1 MLAGMQIPD
10 WTAQAAELAHTY
22 AQPILFGVGA
32 TGSLL
37 GALLVWRF
45 FRTGHAHTR
54 VGFLA
59 VVLATAFAAEGMW
72 EVATGPMGLPP
83 LMAAGLFGMFEVVMV
98 AQGLLA
104 KFKLAQNPPGD
115 VRRHMNFVWAV
126 AAASG
131 MVASTASSS
140 VPEFLLRLCAP
151 AVGAGI
157 WWMGITADKPAG
169 VVQPT
174 SWIWTPRRI
183 GIHLGLIQPGQQ
195 DLVQVDRD
203 RRIDAITVTAHRLHH
218 GSKRLAGW
226 RKSKLRRLALQA
238 DDAMVAEAQRRVAR
252 VHRIEKLTSP
262 DAAPVDEVTDREQAT
277 LDDVRLIMRQ
287 ATERIRADHSRAF
300 GTDQPWSNGM
310 VQMRSS
316 LADQIRSTPPVQP
329 RTTPVD
335 QPRTSG
341 VVQDRSNPDRPV
353 QPVTS
358 TSLAAERTGPA
369 RQATVR
375 VERARPIS
383 PAAGGEIPPRVQT
396 MVRDLKRKYRGD
408 IPGRRV
414 VMPAMGWTNAG
425 DAQTAIN
432 LVRAER
438 ADK

>member
-1 MLAGMQIPD
+1 MTPD
-10 WTAQAAELAHTY
+10 WTAEVVDFAQTN
-22 AQPILFGVGA
+22 AQPILFGAGAVGA
-32 TGSLL
+32 LVGVLL
-37 GALLVWRF
+37 IWRF
-45 FRTGHAHTR
+45 LRTGHAHTR

-104 KFKLAQNPPGD
+104 KFKLTQNPPGD
-115 VRRHMNFVWAV
+115 VRRHMNFVWLV

-131 MVASTASSS
+131 IVASTASSS
-140 VPEFLLRLCAP
+140 IPEFLLRLCAP

-169 VVQPT
+169 AVQPT

-195 DLVQVDRD
+195 DLMQVDRD

-218 GSKRLAGW
+218 GSPKLTRF

-262 DAAPVDEVTDREQAT
+262 DAAPAESLDERERQT

-287 ATERIRADHSRAF
+287 AT
-300 GTDQPWSNGM
+300 
-310 VQMRSS
+310 
-316 LADQIRSTPPVQP
+316 
-329 RTTPVD
+329 
-335 QPRTSG
+335 
-341 VVQDRSNPDRPV
+341 
-353 QPVTS
+353 
-358 TSLAAERTGPA
+358 
-369 RQATVR
+369 
-375 VERARPIS
+375 
-383 PAAGGEIPPRVQT
+383 
-396 MVRDLKRKYRGD
+396 
-408 IPGRRV
+408 
-414 VMPAMGWTNAG
+414 
-425 DAQTAIN
+425 
-432 LVRAER
+432 
-438 ADK
+438 DK